1 MPRHYLLWWSQILLF
16 VWGGTAHA
24 GGSLFDR
31 DEVLEVSLQGP
42 LQQTIEDQDDRKA
55 RPFKLLLDGQELPV
69 SVRVRGN
76 SRARVCQFPPLR
88 LKFDAD
94 AVDASVF
101 EGHDKLKLVTHCKAS
116 GKYEQNVLAEYAAY
130 RIFGMLSNTAYRTRL
145 MRISYVDTT
154 KAESEPLIRYGF
166 LLEPDAEL
174 ATRTQGDV
182 VGAPHVVKSLLQPE
196 QAALVFVFHYLIAN
210 TDWSLVTATDEEDCC
225 HNGTLVAKDG
235 VHYLVP
241 YDFDLAGLVNAP
253 YARPDPGVGIRN
265 VRVRRYRGYCI
276 PGLPIAAA
284 VQTIVDR
291 EGEITALVRA
301 LPDTSDKETERRLEF
316 LAKFFTAA
324 RDDEKFV
331 AKLERKCIG

>member
-16 VWGGTAHA
+16 VWGGPAHA
-24 GGSLFDR
+24 GGSLFDS

-42 LQQTIEDQDDRKA
+42 LEQTIEDQDERA
-55 RPFKLLLDGQELPV
+55 VQPFKLLLDGQELPV

-94 AVDASVF
+94 SVAGSVF

-130 RIFGMLSNTAYRTRL
+130 RIFAMFSDIAYRTRL
-145 MRISYVDTT
+145 LRISYVDTA
-154 KAESEPLIRYGF
+154 KANSGPLIRYGF
-166 LLEPDAEL
+166 LLEPDTELAARARAEL
-174 ATRTQGDV
+174 V
-182 VGAPHVVKSLLQPE
+182 EVPHVVKSLLQPE

-210 TDWSLVTATDEEDCC
+210 TDWSLVTATGEEDCC
-225 HNGTLVAKDG
+225 HNGTLLAKNG
-235 VHYLVP
+235 MHYLVP
-241 YDFDLAGLVNAP
+241 YDFDLAGLVNAR
-253 YARPDPGVGIRN
+253 YARPDPSVGIGN
-265 VRVRRYRGYCI
+265 VRVRRYRGYCV
-276 PGLPIAAA
+276 PGLQIAAA
-284 VQTIVDR
+284 VQVILDR
-291 EGEITALVRA
+291 EVEITALIRD
-301 LPDTSDKETERRLEF
+301 LPGTSDKETTRRLEF
-316 LAKFFTAA
+316 LARFFRSA

>member
-16 VWGGTAHA
+16 AWGGAAHA
-24 GGSLFDR
+24 GGSLFDS

-42 LQQTIEDQDDRKA
+42 LEQTIEDQDDRKA

-101 EGHDKLKLVTHCKAS
+101 EGHDKLKLVTHCKAAR
-116 GKYEQNVLAEYAAY
+116 KYEQNVLAEYAAY
-130 RIFGMLSNTAYRTRL
+130 RIFGMLSDIAYRTRL
-145 MRISYVDTT
+145 MRISYVDTA

-166 LLEPDAEL
+166 LLEPDTKL

-182 VGAPHVVKSLLQPE
+182 VGAPHVVKALLQRE

-253 YARPDPGVGIRN
+253 YARPDPSVGIRN

-316 LAKFFTAA
+316 LARFFTAA

>member
-1 MPRHYLLWWSQILLF
+1 MPCHYLLWWSQILLF

-24 GGSLFDR
+24 GGSLFDS

-42 LQQTIEDQDDRKA
+42 LEQTIEDQDNRKA

-94 AVDASVF
+94 SVDASVF

-130 RIFGMLSNTAYRTRL
+130 RIFALLSNTAYRTRL
-145 MRISYVDTT
+145 MRISYVDTA
-154 KAESEPLIRYGF
+154 KAESESLIHYGF
-166 LLEPDAEL
+166 LLEPDTEL

-316 LAKFFTAA
+316 LARFFTAA